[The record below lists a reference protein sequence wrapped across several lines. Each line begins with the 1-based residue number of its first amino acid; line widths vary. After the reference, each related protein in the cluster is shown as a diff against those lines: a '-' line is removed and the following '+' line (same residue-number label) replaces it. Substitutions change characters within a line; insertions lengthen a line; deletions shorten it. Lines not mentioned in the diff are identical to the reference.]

1 MEAER
6 PACSKQGEVA
16 GPARR
21 AAAVGAR
28 AQPAQST
35 GKAGTEPQLRAQ
47 ACGKGRC
54 ECGDSEFTSGKE
66 DTQVSNQ

>member
-1 MEAER
+1 MTE
-6 PACSKQGEVA
+6 PG
-16 GPARR
+16 RR
-21 AAAVGAR
+21 AAAVVVR

-35 GKAGTEPQLRAQ
+35 GKAGTEPQLSVQ

-54 ECGDSEFTSGKE
+54 ECGDSQFTSGKE